1 MKIAKRTI
9 QFALPLLL
17 LTGLLM
23 GQVQAAVLQD
33 FSGKP
38 KSIGD
43 FTGQEKWTVVMIWA
57 SDCHICNKEAS
68 AYVDFHFAHSDDDAR
83 VLGISIDGQAK
94 KAEAEKFIERHKI
107 TFPNL
112 IGEPQDVAQLYHEL
126 TGATFIGTPVF
137 LFYNPQGELVAQ
149 QAGAV
154 PTELIEEFIRQQS
167 VAASNP

>member
-9 QFALPLLL
+9 RITLPLLL
-17 LTGLLM
+17 LTGLLL
-23 GQVQAAVLQD
+23 GQVQATVLQD
-33 FSGKP
+33 FSGQP
-38 KSIGD
+38 KTIGEY
-43 FTGQEKWTVVMIWA
+43 TGQGKWTVVMIWA

-94 KAEAEKFIERHKI
+94 KAEAEKFIERHGI
-107 TFPNL
+107 AFPNL

-126 TGATFIGTPVF
+126 TGATFIGTPAF
-137 LFYNPQGELVAQ
+137 LFYTPEGKLVAQ

-154 PTELIEEFIRQQS
+154 PTELIEEFIQQQS
-167 VAASNP
+167 VAASKP